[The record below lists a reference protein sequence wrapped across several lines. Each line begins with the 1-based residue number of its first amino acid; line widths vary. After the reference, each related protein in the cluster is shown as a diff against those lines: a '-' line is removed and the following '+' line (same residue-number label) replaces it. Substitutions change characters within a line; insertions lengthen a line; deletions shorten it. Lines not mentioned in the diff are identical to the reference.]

1 MVEIFRPSSQF
12 ITPAVIA
19 EPQPVG
25 EANVVAPGMVRSA
38 EIIDLSQRRLDHRA
52 ITSPQLL
59 TEQMDDAL
67 LDSPQNVLTPACRKL
82 PASERINTAFK
93 HLVSLPSLVSE
104 QLKAYQL
111 AWKRFESGIGRK
123 PQPQTQ
129 ISIPGAPD
137 LAIQAYYTGTLKWRV
152 RHPDP
157 LTGNW
162 TCSILDSLPD
172 MSFAGA
178 AAAQAKLLDD
188 VAMGVLPGIGNRMT
202 LDQAVIEH
210 VFPNC
215 ERNGKKSLRNDR
227 YRYTKHVKRLWGA
240 MLLSE
245 LNERVIRRGV
255 EEIRRIETPA
265 NAEKHVALIKFIGR
279 DLEALRLM
287 ACNPAARIK
296 MRRVENPVLVIPS
309 DDQLAKFGSE
319 VMSGP
324 PNINSDFFLVQA
336 LTGTRCRELR
346 YALVSDL
353 DVSRKVLIV
362 RETKSGRVEEVHL
375 CDAVLTVLIRRKTLA
390 TGRYLFGSSRGE
402 RPIGYPRHA
411 FLKICERAGVTGIT
425 SHAFRR
431 GFATAVVQAP
441 GGTSHDA
448 SKLLRHS
455 SVRTTEKFYLVATNS
470 RLQQA
475 ANAAGQAIA
484 HLLGLDR
491 QGRPYLR
498 PSVRGL
504 VIAGHIR
511 HVAA

>member
-1 MVEIFRPSSQF
+1 MASHKQLNDTDALNTDTGSR
-12 ITPAVIA
+12 T
-19 EPQPVG
+19 
-25 EANVVAPGMVRSA
+25 SA
-38 EIIDLSQRRLDHRA
+38 SVIDLASYRQGQSGRGVSDNENTVSAMSRRQRVKQPASLRIENA
-52 ITSPQLL
+52 FQYL
-59 TEQMDDAL
+59 TE
-67 LDSPQNVLTPACRKL
+67 
-82 PASERINTAFK
+82 
-93 HLVSLPSLVSE
+93 LPSPVAE
-104 QLKAYQL
+104 QLRASQG
-111 AWKRFESGIGRK
+111 AWGRFEAGVGPR

-188 VAMGVLPGIGNRMT
+188 VAMGVLPSIGNRMT

-215 ERNGKKSLRNDR
+215 ERNGKKSLRNDNYR
-227 YRYTKHVKRLWGA
+227 YRKHVKRIWGA
-240 MLLSE
+240 MLLSALTE
-245 LNERVIRRGV
+245 PVIRRGV
-255 EEIRRIETPA
+255 EEIRSLETPA
-265 NAEKHVALIKFIGR
+265 SAEKHVALIKFICR
-279 DLEALRLM
+279 DMEVLRLL
-287 ACNPAARIK
+287 AYNPAARIK

-309 DDQLAKFGSE
+309 EDQLARLGR
-319 VMSGP
+319 VLMSGP
-324 PNINSDFFLVQA
+324 PNINNDFFLVQA

-353 DVSRKVLIV
+353 DVNRKVLIV

-375 CDAVLTVLIRRKTLA
+375 CDAVLTVLIRRKSLA
-390 TGRYLFGSSRGE
+390 TGRYLFGSSRGDL
-402 RPIGYPRHA
+402 PIGYPRHA
-411 FLKICERAGVTGIT
+411 FLKTCERAGVTGIT

-455 SVRTTEKFYLVATNS
+455 SIRTTETFYLVATNN

-475 ANAAGQAIA
+475 ANAAGQVIA
-484 HLLGLDR
+484 HRLGLDPK
-491 QGRPYLR
+491 GRPYLR
-498 PSVRGL
+498 PSMRSM
-504 VIAGHIR
+504 VIPDHIQQ
-511 HVAA
+511 VAA

>member
-1 MVEIFRPSSQF
+1 MASH
-12 ITPAVIA
+12 
-19 EPQPVG
+19 
-25 EANVVAPGMVRSA
+25 N
-38 EIIDLSQRRLDHRA
+38 
-52 ITSPQLL
+52 LL
-59 TEQMDDAL
+59 TENDAL
-67 LDSPQNVLTPACRKL
+67 ITDTGS
-82 PASERINTAFK
+82 PASAPVIDLASYRLGLSDRAASGDANTDSAMSRRQRKKQPASLRIENAFHHLTA
-93 HLVSLPSLVSE
+93 LPSTVAE
-104 QLKAYQL
+104 QLRDYQR
-111 AWKRFESGIGRK
+111 AWERFESGVGQR
-123 PQPQTQ
+123 PQPQVQ

-152 RHPDP
+152 RHSDP

-162 TCSILDSLPD
+162 TCSILDSLPE

-188 VAMGVLPGIGNRMT
+188 LAMGVLSRIGHRMT

-227 YRYTKHVKRLWGA
+227 YRYTKHVKRLWGSL
-240 MLLSE
+240 LLSE

-255 EEIRRIETPA
+255 DEIRSLETPA
-265 NAEKHVALIKFIGR
+265 SAEKHVALIKFICR
-279 DLEALRLM
+279 DLEALRLI
-287 ACNPAARIK
+287 AYNPAARIK

-309 DDQLAKFGSE
+309 DDQLARLGR
-319 VMSGP
+319 VLMSGP
-324 PNINSDFFLVQA
+324 PNINNDFFLVQA

-353 DVSRKVLIV
+353 DVNRKVLIV

-375 CDAVLTVLIRRKTLA
+375 CDAALTVLIRRKSLA
-390 TGRYLFGSSRGE
+390 TGRYLFGSKRGDC
-402 RPIGYPRHA
+402 PIGYPRHA
-411 FLKICERAGVTGIT
+411 FLKLCGQAGVTGIT

-455 SVRTTEKFYLVATNS
+455 NVRTTEKFYLVATDN

-484 HLLGLDR
+484 HRLGLDP

-498 PSVRGL
+498 PSVRSQTIPDHPRL
-504 VIAGHIR
+504 
-511 HVAA
+511 VAA

>member
-1 MVEIFRPSSQF
+1 MTFRKKLSDSDALHVDSGSR
-12 ITPAVIA
+12 T
-19 EPQPVG
+19 
-25 EANVVAPGMVRSA
+25 SA
-38 EIIDLSQRRLDHRA
+38 SVIDLASYRQGPSGLGVSGNANAVSAMSHRQRA
-52 ITSPQLL
+52 KQ
-59 TEQMDDAL
+59 
-67 LDSPQNVLTPACRKL
+67 
-82 PASERINTAFK
+82 PASLRIENAFQYLTA
-93 HLVSLPSLVSE
+93 LPSTVAE
-104 QLKAYQL
+104 QLKAYQR
-111 AWKRFESGIGRK
+111 AWGRFEAGVGRR

-188 VAMGVLPGIGNRMT
+188 LAMGVLPGIGNRMT

-215 ERNGKKSLRNDR
+215 ERNGKKSLRNDK
-227 YRYTKHVKRLWGA
+227 YRYPKHVKRIWGA
-240 MLLSE
+240 TLLSGLTE
-245 LNERVIRRGV
+245 PVIRRGV
-255 EEIRRIETPA
+255 EEIRRLETPA
-265 NAEKHVALIKFIGR
+265 NAEKHVALFKFIGR
-279 DLEALRLM
+279 DLEALRFM
-287 ACNPAARIK
+287 AYNPAARIK

-309 DDQLAKFGSE
+309 DDQLAKFGRE
-319 VMSGP
+319 LMLGP
-324 PNINSDFFLVQA
+324 PNVNSDFFLVQA

-353 DVSRKVLIV
+353 DVNRKVLIV

-375 CDAVLTVLIRRKTLA
+375 CDAVLTVLIRRKSLA
-390 TGRYLFGSSRGE
+390 TGRYLFGSSRGDL
-402 RPIGYPRHA
+402 PIGYPRHA

-484 HLLGLDR
+484 QRLGLDPK
-491 QGRPYLR
+491 GRPFLR
-498 PSVRGL
+498 PSVSSL
-504 VIAGHIR
+504 VMPDHIR
-511 HVAA
+511 LVAA

>member
-1 MVEIFRPSSQF
+1 MTSSKQLSDSDVLRVDSVSRPSAS
-12 ITPAVIA
+12 V
-19 EPQPVG
+19 
-25 EANVVAPGMVRSA
+25 
-38 EIIDLSQRRLDHRA
+38 IDLASYRQGESGRGVSGNANTVSAMSRRQRA
-52 ITSPQLL
+52 KQ
-59 TEQMDDAL
+59 
-67 LDSPQNVLTPACRKL
+67 
-82 PASERINTAFK
+82 PASLRIENAFQY
-93 HLVSLPSLVSE
+93 LSELPSTVAV
-104 QLKAYQL
+104 QLRDYQRS
-111 AWKRFESGIGRK
+111 WERFESGLGAR
-123 PQPQTQ
+123 PQPQVQ

-162 TCSILDSLPD
+162 TCSILDSLPE

-210 VFPNC
+210 VFPNS

-227 YRYTKHVKRLWGA
+227 YRYPKHVKRLWGA
-240 MLLSE
+240 MLLSALTE
-245 LNERVIRRGV
+245 PVIRRGV
-255 EEIRRIETPA
+255 EEIRSLETPA
-265 NAEKHVALIKFIGR
+265 SAEKHVALIKFICR
-279 DLEALRLM
+279 DLEALRLI
-287 ACNPAARIK
+287 AYNPAARIK

-309 DDQLAKFGSE
+309 DEQLAKLGR
-319 VMSGP
+319 VLMSGP
-324 PNINSDFFLVQA
+324 PTINSDFFLVQA
-336 LTGTRCRELR
+336 LTGTRSRELQ

-353 DVSRKVLIV
+353 DVNRKVLIV
-362 RETKSGRVEEVHL
+362 RETKSGRIEEVHL
-375 CDAVLTVLIRRKTLA
+375 CDAALTVLIRRKSLA
-390 TGRYLFGSSRGE
+390 TGRYLFGSKRGD

-411 FLKICERAGVTGIT
+411 FLKLCGQAGVTGIT

-455 SVRTTEKFYLVATNS
+455 NVRTTEKFYLVATDS

-484 HLLGLDR
+484 HRLGLDPK
-491 QGRPYLR
+491 GRPYLR
-498 PSVRGL
+498 PSVRSL
-504 VIAGHIR
+504 VVPDHIR
-511 HVAA
+511 LVAA